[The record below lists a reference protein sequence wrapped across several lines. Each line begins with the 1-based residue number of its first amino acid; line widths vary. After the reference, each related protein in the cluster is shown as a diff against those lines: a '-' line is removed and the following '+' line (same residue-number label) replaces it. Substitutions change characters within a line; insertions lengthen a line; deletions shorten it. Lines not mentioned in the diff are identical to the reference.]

1 MTLVDRC
8 TKVLADFEAIKIKHR
23 PSQERWEKL
32 IDHLKNFVLSEIGR
46 AADKSLEDCAPL
58 VLYFADEAGREEF
71 MAIVMEEKP
80 NWIRK
85 RWPE

>member
-1 MTLVDRC
+1 MTLADRC
-8 TKVLADFEAIKIKHR
+8 IKVLRDFDDVRDTEP
-23 PSQERWEKL
+23 PSLMGGKKMV
-32 IDHLKNFVLSEIGR
+32 DYLKNFVLSEIGR
-46 AADKSLEDCAPL
+46 AADQSLEDCAPL

-80 NWIRK
+80 NWISK